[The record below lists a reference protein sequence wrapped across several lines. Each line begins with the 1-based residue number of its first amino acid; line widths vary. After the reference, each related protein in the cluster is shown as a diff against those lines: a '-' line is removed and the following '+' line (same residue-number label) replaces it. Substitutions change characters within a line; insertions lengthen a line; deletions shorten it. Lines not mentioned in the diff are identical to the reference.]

1 MKKGPGLGQ
10 VFKVTW
16 KQLSIRSEKP
26 DRDVDGRESLK
37 PSENSELVR
46 KPIKQEIDVKHEYS
60 MFCQKIL
67 RLAFK
72 STQTKI
78 NNI

>member
-1 MKKGPGLGQ
+1 MEKGLGLGQ

-37 PSENSELVR
+37 PSNNSDLVR
-46 KPIKQEIDVKHEYS
+46 KPMTEKNDTVS
-60 MFCQKIL
+60 FP
-67 RLAFK
+67 
-72 STQTKI
+72 
-78 NNI
+78 N